1 MSYSNDLRKKIIE
14 FIDKGNSVAETS
26 KVFGIT
32 KPTIYRWLKKLKYEG
47 SLSDKPPKRAWK
59 KIDPNLLTVF
69 VKQHPDFTLLEYA
82 KHFKTSAMAICRAL
96 KKLKITRKKRLVFTK
111 KEMKK
116 SVHYFWSR
124 SNRMLQKI

>member
-14 FIDKGNSVAETS
+14 FIDKGNSVAEAS

-47 SLSDKPPKRAWK
+47 SLSDKPPKRTWK
-59 KIDPNLLTVF
+59 KIDPKRLIVF
-69 VKQHPDFTLLEYA
+69 VKQYPDFTLSEYA
-82 KHFKTSAMAICRAL
+82 KHFKTSAMAICRSL
-96 KKLKITRKKRLVFTK
+96 KKLKITRKKRLIFTK
-111 KEMKK
+111 NEMKP
-116 SVHYFWSR
+116 SVHYFWSK

>member
-1 MSYSNDLRKKIIE
+1 MSYSNDLRKKVIE
-14 FIDKGNSVAETS
+14 FIDKGNSIADTA

-32 KPTIYRWLKKLKYEG
+32 KPTIYRWLKKQRYDG
-47 SLSDKPPKRAWK
+47 NLSDKPPKRPWK
-59 KIDPNLLTVF
+59 KIDPRLLIVF

-82 KHFKTSAMAICRAL
+82 KRFKTSAAAICRTL

-111 KEMKK
+111 NETKP

-124 SNRMLQKI
+124 SNRMGQKI